1 MTPDEMR
8 ATAKQLVQGAQKKI
22 ADANLSAAEQ
32 VVIAA
37 TTDQINAFT
46 LASLADFFELTN
58 PDLRKARAKRILNYN
73 DELRK
78 AAAVA
83 FSKDDWSQFDKLVAA
98 GLPTDCGDASG
109 NGSA

>member
-1 MTPDEMR
+1 MTVDEMR
-8 ATAKQLVQGAQKKI
+8 ATAKQLVQGAQKRM
-22 ADANLSAAEQ
+22 AEANLSASEQ
-32 VVIAA
+32 VVVAVI
-37 TTDQINAFT
+37 TDQVNAFT
-46 LASLADFFELTN
+46 LAALADFFELTN

-98 GLPTDCGDASG
+98 GLPTEGDSG
-109 NGSA
+109 GSGGA

>member
-8 ATAKQLVQGAQKKI
+8 ATAKQLVQGAQKRI
-22 ADANLSAAEQ
+22 ADATLTASEQ
-32 VVIAA
+32 VVIAVI
-37 TTDQINAFT
+37 TDQVNAFT

-73 DELRK
+73 DALRK

-83 FSKDDWSQFDKLVAA
+83 FSKDDWSEFDKLIAA
-98 GLPTDCGDASG
+98 GLPIDGDAG
-109 NGSA
+109 RDGSP